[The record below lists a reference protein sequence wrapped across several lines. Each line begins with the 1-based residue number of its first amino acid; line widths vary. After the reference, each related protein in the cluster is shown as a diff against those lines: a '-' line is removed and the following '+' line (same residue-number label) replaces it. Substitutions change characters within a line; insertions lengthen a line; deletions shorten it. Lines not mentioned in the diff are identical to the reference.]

1 MTVFLYIVAEL
12 ASIKLMRIIAS
23 DEDFQHIH
31 KPYLFQTVEVSLKI
45 GHLYPNFSELIP
57 TYVT

>member
-1 MTVFLYIVAEL
+1 MINILFFLYRVFVTVFLYIVAEL

-31 KPYLFQTVEVSLKI
+31 KPNLFQTVEVSFNI
-45 GHLYPNFSELIP
+45 GHL
-57 TYVT
+57 